1 MNTTGLF
8 ASHVDAQ
15 LGVGFDDLEG
25 LSIREQREIITFKA
39 HEMHRA
45 KRLKNRFQHKTA
57 DSQRGSAMS
66 VRQNYQSVDN
76 AGVDNAA
83 PEKMYKTG
91 MSYNTRA
98 TQETKDRTDRHGN
111 ES

>member
-39 HEMHRA
+39 HEMHRSN
-45 KRLKNRFQHKTA
+45 RLKNRFQHRTVEGGPRQ
-57 DSQRGSAMS
+57 SSMS
-66 VRQNYQSVDN
+66 VRQDHHSLE
-76 AGVDNAA
+76 A
-83 PEKMYKTG
+83 PIDINLKEKM
-91 MSYNTRA
+91 
-98 TQETKDRTDRHGN
+98 H
-111 ES
+111 

>member
-1 MNTTGLF
+1 MGTTGLF

-45 KRLKNRFQHKTA
+45 KRLKNRFQHKTIT
-57 DSQRGSAMS
+57 DS
-66 VRQNYQSVDN
+66 
-76 AGVDNAA
+76 
-83 PEKMYKTG
+83 
-91 MSYNTRA
+91 
-98 TQETKDRTDRHGN
+98 
-111 ES
+111 

>member
-39 HEMHRA
+39 HEMHRT
-45 KRLKNRFQHKTA
+45 KRLKNRFQHKTSN
-57 DSQRGSAMS
+57 DSQRQSSMS
-66 VRQNYQSVDN
+66 VRQNYQSLE
-76 AGVDNAA
+76 AA
-83 PEKMYKTG
+83 SLDVATPEKMHKTG
-91 MSYNTRA
+91 ISYNTRA
-98 TQETKDRTDRHGN
+98 T
-111 ES
+111 